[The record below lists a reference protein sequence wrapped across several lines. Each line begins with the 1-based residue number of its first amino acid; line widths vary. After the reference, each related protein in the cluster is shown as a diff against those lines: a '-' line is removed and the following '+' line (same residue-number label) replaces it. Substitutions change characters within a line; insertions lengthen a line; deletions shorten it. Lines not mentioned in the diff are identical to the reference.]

1 MPFSFTGF
9 SNLTL
14 IAIVAVLMAGHIF
27 STIRNRYIRSKEQR

>member
-14 IAIVAVLMAGHIF
+14 IAMIALLMAARLI
-27 STIRNRYIRSKEQR
+27 SAIRNRYIR